1 MAAQFSSKST
11 IRLPRVIIALALVVC
26 VAGAASFAESGSLVT
41 VIIPGSVVVGMGLYF
56 NGAQRYDVLGD
67 KIRIVGILGER
78 NLSFTRIYGFD
89 DSPPTS
95 FGARLQSLITGARLL
110 SAVKVQTGASLF
122 SGSGYL
128 WVENREAF
136 LQAARDALKAQPST
150 AT

>member
-11 IRLPRVIIALALVVC
+11 IQLPRIIIALALVVC

-41 VIIPGSVVVGMGLYF
+41 VIVPGSVVVGMGLYF
-56 NGAQRYDVLGD
+56 N
-67 KIRIVGILGER
+67 IVGILGER

-89 DSPPTS
+89 DSPPVS
-95 FGARLQSLITGARLL
+95 FGARLQSLITGARLS
-110 SAVKVQTGASLF
+110 SAVKVQTSASLF

-128 WVENREAF
+128 SVENREAF
-136 LQAARDALKAQPST
+136 LQAARDALKTQPST